1 MTNLY
6 KYNGSIIK
14 NGCCCDDNPPPPPPE
29 CPPSTCDFS
38 WIPMFGGWVPL
49 TVDCGESCQCESFP
63 INPPGP
69 GDPEFLSY
77 PCVPIT

>member
-6 KYNGSIIK
+6 KYGGSIIK
-14 NGCCCDDNPPPPPPE
+14 NGCCCDDNPPPPPE
-29 CPPSTCDFS
+29 CPPFTCDFS
-38 WIPMFGGWVPL
+38 WIPGLGGWIAL
-49 TVDCGESCQCESFP
+49 SVDCGQFCQCESFP
-63 INPPGP
+63 VNPPGP